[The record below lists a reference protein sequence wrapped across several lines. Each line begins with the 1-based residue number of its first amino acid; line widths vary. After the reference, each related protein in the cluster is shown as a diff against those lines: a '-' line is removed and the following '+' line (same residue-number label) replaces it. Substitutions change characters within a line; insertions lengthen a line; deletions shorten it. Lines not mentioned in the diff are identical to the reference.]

1 MLLACGCRKPNWTFS
16 TSLLQWVMCCAM
28 LRSRSVETCI
38 RISHPL
44 MTAKMGDK
52 RNGVSYARGKKR
64 HHFVET
70 SDSDKRSFQHILLGF
85 S

>member
-1 MLLACGCRKPNWTFS
+1 
-16 TSLLQWVMCCAM
+16 
-28 LRSRSVETCI
+28 
-38 RISHPL
+38 